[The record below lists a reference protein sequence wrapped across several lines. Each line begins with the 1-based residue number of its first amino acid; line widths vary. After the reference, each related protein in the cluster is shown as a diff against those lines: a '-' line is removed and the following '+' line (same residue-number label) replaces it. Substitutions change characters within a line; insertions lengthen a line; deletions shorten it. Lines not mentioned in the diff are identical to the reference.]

1 MSKISNIPSITC
13 KVECGTERGTA
24 FFVDAHRLLT
34 AYHVVG
40 AALNGNPIYVEIE
53 GLNYECELTKVK
65 YGKDIAILRLKDE
78 TVDHEYGS
86 LLSMPIAFSLLG
98 LPQHID
104 WRGCWTISQ
113 NSY

>member
-1 MSKISNIPSITC
+1 MSTISNIPSITC

-53 GLNYECELTKVK
+53 GMNYECELRIVEP
-65 YGKDIAILRLKDE
+65 GKDIAILDLDRKS
-78 TVDHEYGS
+78 VV
-86 LLSMPIAFSLLG
+86 
-98 LPQHID
+98 
-104 WRGCWTISQ
+104 
-113 NSY
+113 